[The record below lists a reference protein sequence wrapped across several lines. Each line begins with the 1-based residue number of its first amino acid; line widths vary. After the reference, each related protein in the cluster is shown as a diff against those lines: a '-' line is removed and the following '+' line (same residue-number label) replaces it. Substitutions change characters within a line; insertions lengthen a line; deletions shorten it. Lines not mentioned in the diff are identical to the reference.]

1 MIIRSIQADEG
12 DAFYQMQEAL
22 DHETQ
27 YMLYEPGERVKNPQ
41 RIQGI
46 IDEAVN
52 GDNLLLVAVADAEND
67 NNGSNNRVSTG
78 NTATHSEIV
87 GFLSAQRGF
96 PKRIRHTAYI
106 VIGIRSAYQHRGIGS
121 SFFKHLDDWALQNE
135 ITRLELTVMCPNIAG
150 IRLYEKAGFHIEGKK
165 EKGILLNGEF
175 VDEYYMAKLIPN
187 SHCP

>member
-52 GDNLLLVAVADAEND
+52 GDNLLLVAVADTEDGDND
-67 NNGSNNRVSTG
+67 YCTHSGETG
-78 NTATHSEIV
+78 KPSEIV
-87 GFLSAQRGF
+87 GFLSAQRGY
-96 PKRIRHTAYI
+96 PKRIQHTAYI
-106 VIGIRSAYQHRGIGS
+106 VIGIRSAYQRKGIGS
-121 SFFKHLDDWALQNE
+121 SFFRHLDEWALEND
-135 ITRLELTVMCPNIAG
+135 ITRLELSVMCPNIAG